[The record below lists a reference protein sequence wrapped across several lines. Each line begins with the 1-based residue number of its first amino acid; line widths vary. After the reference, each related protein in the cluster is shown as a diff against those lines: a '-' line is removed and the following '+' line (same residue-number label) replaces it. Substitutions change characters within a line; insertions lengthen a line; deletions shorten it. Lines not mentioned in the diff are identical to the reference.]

1 MSEEKKDSKVKKT
14 AKKTTKTAKPKA
26 VKKSTKAKTESKAS
40 KTVKK
45 PKVKKE
51 EIVEIEKPVLAEK
64 VKEIKDSKSDEPQI
78 IVSEKDDSKNNFLND
93 FDWNMFDKTF
103 KWPQIVTECT
113 IVYETG
119 TKLKLST
126 WSV

>member
-40 KTVKK
+40 KTIKK

-51 EIVEIEKPVLAEK
+51 EIVEIEKPVLQTRRNNTTLYCLMIL
-64 VKEIKDSKSDEPQI
+64 IKT
-78 IVSEKDDSKNNFLND
+78 KNWLFYL
-93 FDWNMFDKTF
+93 
-103 KWPQIVTECT
+103 
-113 IVYETG
+113 
-119 TKLKLST
+119 
-126 WSV
+126 